1 MSIALQLDGVGK
13 SYATW
18 SSSLARFASW
28 FGARVRPASEVR
40 VLHDISFRLEQG
52 QTLALIGQNGA
63 GKSTLLKLVTGT
75 VRPTSGTIAVR
86 GRVHAILELGLGF
99 HPEHTGREN
108 IYQAG
113 GLMGFSREELSR
125 LIPAIEDFAELGG
138 YFDEPLRVYSSGM
151 QARLAFSLAT
161 AVRPDLLIIDE
172 VLSVGDRYFQHKSF
186 DRIRRFRDAG
196 TTILFVSHSMNDV
209 QALCDRVILL
219 DEGRV
224 LADGAPDEVIDYY
237 NAFIGQK
244 EVLRKRAEAQAQGT
258 ITNEKTS
265 VPEPAGQR
273 DTMPRIEQRRQ
284 ENGWNYTRS
293 GSLLVRAVE
302 LQLYDADS
310 GVSVSTAYTG
320 QELRL
325 RLLARVEADIPR
337 LVLGFML
344 RDRTGQIVWGT
355 NTVHTDQIVEEVRA
369 GENVCYD
376 LRFTCSLGPG
386 SYSFTSALT
395 ASETHIE
402 ENYEW
407 QDNALVFDVVNQ
419 DYPFFT
425 GTTRLEHQFVI
436 GRASAGA

>member
-1 MSIALQLDGVGK
+1 MSVVLQLEGVGK
-13 SYATW
+13 SYASW
-18 SSSLARFASW
+18 SSNLARFASW
-28 FGARVRPASEVR
+28 FGARVQPVSEVR
-40 VLHDISFRLEQG
+40 VLHDVGFSLAQG

-75 VRPTSGTIAVR
+75 VRPTVGTIAVR

-113 GLMGFSREELSR
+113 GLMGFSREELSG
-125 LIPAIEDFAELGG
+125 LMPAIEDFAELGD

-186 DRIRRFRDAG
+186 DRIRRFREAG

-219 DEGRV
+219 DQGRV
-224 LADGAPDEVIDYY
+224 LADGRPDEVIDYY
-237 NAFIGQK
+237 NAFIAQK
-244 EVLRKRAEAQAQGT
+244 EARRRLAEVQQALAET
-258 ITNEKTS
+258 AASSAPSPAEM
-265 VPEPAGQR
+265 PAGAL
-273 DTMPRIEQRRQ
+273 TIEQRRL
-284 ENGWNYTRS
+284 ENGWSYTRS
-293 GSLLVRAVE
+293 GSLSVRAVE
-302 LQLYDADS
+302 LRLLDAGS
-310 GVSVSTAYTG
+310 GEPVSTVRTG
-320 QELRL
+320 QKLLLRL
-325 RLLARVEADIPR
+325 RARSDIEVPR

-344 RDRTGQIVWGT
+344 RDRTGQVVWGT
-355 NTVHTDQIVEEVRA
+355 NTWHTKQVVMDVHA
-369 GENVCYD
+369 GEDVCYD

-395 ASETHIE
+395 ASDTHIE

-407 QDNALVFDVVNQ
+407 QDNALVFDVVNP
-419 DYPFFT
+419 DLPFFT
-425 GTTRLEHQFVI
+425 GTTQLDFHFAIDRFT
-436 GRASAGA
+436 A